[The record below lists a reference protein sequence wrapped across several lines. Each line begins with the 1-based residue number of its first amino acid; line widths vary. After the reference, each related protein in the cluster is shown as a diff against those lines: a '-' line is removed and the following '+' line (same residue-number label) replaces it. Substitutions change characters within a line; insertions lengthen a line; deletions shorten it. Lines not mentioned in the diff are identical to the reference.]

1 MRYFKVTNAAEKHN
15 GLQYKDGLNIDP
27 VAWNPSGNCQPGGI
41 YYADED
47 HICECMGVGAW
58 VREVTVPDDARTYKD
73 PVGNKF
79 KADKVILGPRVALLD
94 FLKEYVEARNG
105 VIPGSLDLSGLTSAK
120 GLVLPTSI
128 GGGLNLSGLTSAEGL
143 VLPTTIGGGLYLR
156 DSVRRE
162 LGKRKK

>member
-27 VAWNPSGNCQPGGI
+27 VAWNPSGGCQSGGI

-47 HICECMGVGAW
+47 HICEFLGIGAW
-58 VREVTVPDDARTYKD
+58 VREVTIPDDARTYKD
-73 PVGNKF
+73 PEGNKS

-94 FLKEYVEARNG
+94 FLKEYVETRNG
-105 VIPGSLDLSGLTSAK
+105 VIPGW
-120 GLVLPTSI
+120 
-128 GGGLNLSGLTSAEGL
+128 LNLSGLTSAEGL
-143 VLPTTIGGGLYLR
+143 VLPTTIGGWLDLSGLTSAEGLVLPTTIGGGLDLR

-162 LGKRKK
+162 LNSRKR